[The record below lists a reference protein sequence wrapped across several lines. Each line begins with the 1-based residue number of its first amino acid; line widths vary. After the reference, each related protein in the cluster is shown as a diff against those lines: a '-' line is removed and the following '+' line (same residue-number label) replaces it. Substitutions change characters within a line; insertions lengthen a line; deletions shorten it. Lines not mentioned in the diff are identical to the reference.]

1 MILGKNAIA
10 RGLKFD
16 ETWKFD
22 FYDGQ
27 LAFDALKLGLKV
39 GVEPIA
45 CVHESAGYG
54 VNSHLSQYMNDQ
66 LKFIEKNLKKSE
78 KHLSFAADNGKFMC
92 KGNETPLHQ
101 QTKEVK
107 YYEHYYEQQD
117 G

>member
-1 MILGKNAIA
+1 MFHTFLSGALYPSSFGPAPCPCVWIDGQCLILGKNAIA
-10 RGLKFD
+10 NGLKFD

-54 VNSHLSQYMNDQ
+54 VNSHLNQYMNDQ
-66 LKFIEKNLKKSE
+66 LKFIEKNLKKI
-78 KHLSFAADNGKFMC
+78 
-92 KGNETPLHQ
+92 
-101 QTKEVK
+101 
-107 YYEHYYEQQD
+107 
-117 G
+117 